1 MSMSEKR
8 KSKPKFRLGFK
19 SILAII
25 VVLGVI
31 LAGIGVYTAINYGE
45 SVLQIYA
52 NQQDSYVQLVLD
64 QINLQPDRTDEQII
78 QGILGSL
85 DKSDNKYWTMSKEQT
100 LLFVKDVTETDR
112 YKGFTTPSL
121 YQSDSAAKFL
131 DKLELNKVVHEII
144 KMDDDRYVASGVIF
158 EYNGAQYRICLL
170 TNESFVMD
178 DNTFLAAKI
187 SLYIYIA
194 VLLMVLLVTAM
205 ILTNL
210 SAKRDE
216 KIAGLQG
223 RIEEMNI
230 KTEELE
236 EEILFMDRFHTRL
249 SLFEEST
256 VGTFIQKLEE
266 RGVAPAA
273 FMYISFS
280 DKKSMNSFLEKAQ
293 LLLDEKVLRFTSGKD
308 GLILLFVQYR
318 LDEARRAMRQMQGES
333 FKVLAETGCEQDGQ
347 KLSECYRELMQVSDR
362 KRGQNEHDIV

>member
-1 MSMSEKR
+1 MSEKQR
-8 KSKPKFRLGFK
+8 SKPKSKIGFK

-25 VVLGVI
+25 VVLGAI
-31 LAGIGVYTAINYGE
+31 LAGVGVYEAINYEE

-64 QINLQPDRTDEQII
+64 QINLQPDRSDEEII

-121 YQSDSAAKFL
+121 YQSDSASKFL
-131 DKLELNKVVHEII
+131 DKLELNKVVHEVI

-170 TNESFVMD
+170 TNESFIMD
-178 DNTFLAAKI
+178 DNAFLAAKI
-187 SLYIYIA
+187 SLYIYIV
-194 VLLMVLLVTAM
+194 VLLMVLLVTSM
-205 ILTNL
+205 VLTNL
-210 SAKRDE
+210 STRRDE
-216 KIAGLQG
+216 KIAVLQK

-256 VGTFIQKLEE
+256 IGTFIQKLEA
-266 RGVAPAA
+266 RGVVPAVL
-273 FMYISFS
+273 MHISFS
-280 DKKSMNSFLEKAQ
+280 GKKSMNAFLEKAQ
-293 LLLDEKVLRFTSGKD
+293 LLLDEKVLRFMKGKN

-318 LDEARRAMRQMQGES
+318 LDEARRAMRQMQDES
-333 FKVLAETGCEQDGQ
+333 FKVLAEVGCEQDAA
-347 KLSECYRELMQVSDR
+347 KLAECYQELLQASER
-362 KRGQNEHDIV
+362 KRG